1 MANTPLLVSL
11 LILGLLLASSG
22 TAQINLAAAG
32 NNILNPDTLFDA
44 LRRNITIQIPNS
56 STTVELPTPEQAL
69 SQSSTTLRGYSSDI
83 KEETGVDLPKFIGW
97 FAKMLTLFF
106 RVIVDLLESVSRTLS
121 PAN

>member
-1 MANTPLLVSL
+1 MVNTPLLVSL
-11 LILGLLLASSG
+11 LILGFLLASSG
-22 TAQINLAAAG
+22 VAQINFAAAG

-44 LRRNITIQIPNS
+44 LRRNITIQLPNS

-83 KEETGVDLPKFIGW
+83 KEETGIDLPKFIGW

>member
-1 MANTPLLVSL
+1 MVNTPLLVSL
-11 LILGLLLASSG
+11 LILGFLLASSG
-22 TAQINLAAAG
+22 VAQINLAAAG